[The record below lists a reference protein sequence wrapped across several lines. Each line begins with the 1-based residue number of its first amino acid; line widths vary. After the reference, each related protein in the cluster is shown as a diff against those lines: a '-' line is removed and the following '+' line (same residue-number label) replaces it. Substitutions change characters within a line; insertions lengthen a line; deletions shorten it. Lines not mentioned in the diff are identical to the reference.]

1 MATIIRI
8 MIIVI
13 MTIIII
19 IPSISNHKI
28 NIKSREY
35 NEVFK

>member
-1 MATIIRI
+1 MSNKFDAGHPAKVITIITV

-19 IPSISNHKI
+19 TI
-28 NIKSREY
+28 NIQ
-35 NEVFK
+35 